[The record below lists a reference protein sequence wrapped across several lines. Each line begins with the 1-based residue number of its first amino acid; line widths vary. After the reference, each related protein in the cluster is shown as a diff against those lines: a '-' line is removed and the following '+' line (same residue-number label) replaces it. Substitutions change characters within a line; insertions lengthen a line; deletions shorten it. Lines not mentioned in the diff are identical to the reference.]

1 MESAARLWNEAGDVD
16 GLAEAAAASGSPADR
31 LAYAK
36 ALAVNGDAADAMEI
50 LIDLVGER
58 GEHAEEARVALLD
71 LFEVLG
77 NDHALVGSYR
87 RRLASALF

>member
-1 MESAARLWNEAGDVD
+1 MESAARLWSDAGDVEE
-16 GLAEAAAASGSPADR
+16 LAAAAAASGSPEDR

-36 ALAVNGDAADAMEI
+36 ALSVNGDAADAMEI
-50 LIDLVGER
+50 LVELVGER
-58 GEHAEEARVALLD
+58 GEHSEDARVALLD

-77 NDHALVGSYR
+77 NDHALVGTYR